1 MEYFIYPVVIY
12 IPQSWGFLY
21 KIKISKF
28 DIVLSCKN
36 IFFKL
41 LIPVY
46 LLVIA
51 VDGFAQPLCKPIQN
65 FSRKQYKAKSQ
76 NWCAIQDHRGVMY
89 FGNGQVVLEYDG
101 VNWNPIPVKLGV
113 WIKSMDIDS
122 AGMIYVGAQGD
133 FGYLEP
139 DHTGSLKYHSLI
151 DSLSEEDKVF
161 GNVWKTHVVGQNV
174 YFNSFTKLFK
184 WNGVKVKVLT
194 PTSKF
199 HKSFCVN
206 DELYINQ
213 EHVGLVKIKNG
224 KILEISGGD
233 QLKDDYV
240 WAMFPY
246 NEKILIATGKQGLY
260 VCDKASGK
268 GEQVIEKMESPTNE
282 FIKSNFRIYGGN
294 RLLDGGYFLN
304 SFTNGLAILD
314 KDFTVEKVYNKSNG
328 LQDDIVTYCYPD
340 KQGNLW
346 LCHDKGIGRVHQN
359 SPFSIYGE
367 QAGINGSISSIQ
379 RHNGDLYLG
388 TSKGVYF
395 NKFQERSQP
404 LFQSIENFSHYTFDL
419 LDLGSSLLI
428 ATNNGVFEYEN
439 NSAKRIYGVYTY
451 RFFRSKIFKDLI
463 FAGGNRGLVVFKK
476 AGDEWESIKLPDIT
490 DDIVYINEVP
500 QNKEAPDNIELWV
513 SSRRGGLLKL
523 KMDKDL
529 NQRSLIRYTSE
540 NGLPDNIVRTL
551 IYDDNVVFSSQ
562 QGLLKFLGDDVKD
575 PAKMFV
581 KDTTAIIN
589 YPVESYNDTIGIFR
603 IRRTSNG
610 SIWVYYVNN
619 IIGIYEKNK
628 NGYTWYDDPFH
639 AIEIGQINDIYSEDN
654 GISWL
659 GGSDGILVRYD
670 NSIKNNYETK
680 FSCLIRKVSV
690 GNDSMIYGG
699 VNYTNANIAGVN
711 KLVPAF
717 EQPEELKLT
726 LPFIFNS
733 LTFHFA
739 APYFDQEEKTVYQYK
754 LEGFDREW
762 SDWSKETKKQYTNL
776 SHRLYKFH
784 VKAKNIYDRESKES
798 IYEFT
803 ILPPWYL
810 TIWAHIGY
818 ALILIG
824 VILGLTKLSLRRLVA
839 EKLKLENLIHERTEE
854 ILDQKKRLEEINKEL
869 ANLSLVASE
878 TDNGVAIASIDGT
891 VEWINEGYTR
901 MMGYNLEELI
911 AVKGKNIRDI
921 STYPEID
928 KLIND
933 CIRQKSSVM
942 YESTLNKQDGEIIY
956 LSTMLT
962 PIFNENGD
970 LDKLVIVDTDIS
982 ELKTIEK
989 RVGDLAKFPE
999 ENKNPVMRVDREG
1012 TILYNNKASKVLLD
1026 HWKSHRANKLPKEL
1040 SVEVSNIFSN
1050 AKSKHIE
1057 VQVNGQVF
1065 SLLVAPIENA
1075 DYLNIYGQDITEKKK
1090 AEEAI
1095 QDKNIQL
1102 ELINKHITDS
1112 IQYAKNIQTAILPKM
1127 EDFQAAF
1134 PNSFILYKP
1143 KAVVSGDFYW
1153 FTTITKNDKEYHIV
1167 AAIDCTGHGVPGAF
1181 MSMIGNELLNQI
1193 VGEKQIIYPA
1203 TILKN
1208 LHSGIMFSLKQSQR
1222 DAKAKDG
1229 MDLSI
1234 CVIDPLKM
1242 EMNFAG
1248 ALRPLYMI
1256 GSKSSSKLKQIKPDR
1271 LGIGGEFFIERN
1283 FTNHKIKLEKGHKI
1297 YMFTDGI
1304 VDQFGG
1310 PRNKKFLPKRFR
1322 KLLRKIHSLPMPEQK
1337 EKMENELTDWKGH
1350 IEQTDDIMVIG
1361 IQI

>member
-1 MEYFIYPVVIY
+1 M
-12 IPQSWGFLY
+12 GFA
-21 KIKISKF
+21 I
-28 DIVLSCKN
+28 
-36 IFFKL
+36 
-41 LIPVY
+41 
-46 LLVIA
+46 
-51 VDGFAQPLCKPIQN
+51 DGFTQPFCKPIKN
-65 FSRKQYKAKSQ
+65 FSRKQYNANSQ

-89 FGNGQVVLEYDG
+89 FGNGQVILEYDG
-101 VNWNPIPVKLGV
+101 VTWNPITVKLGV
-113 WIKSMDIDS
+113 WIKSMDIDPT
-122 AGMIYVGAQGD
+122 GKIYVGAQGD

-151 DSLSEEDKVF
+151 DSLNTEDKLF
-161 GNVWKTHVVGQNV
+161 GNVWTTHAVGQNV
-174 YFNSFTKLFK
+174 YFNTFTKLFQ
-184 WNGVKVKVLT
+184 WNGKKVKVIT
-194 PTSKF
+194 SSSKF
-199 HKSFCVN
+199 HKSFCVYG
-206 DELYINQ
+206 ELYINQ
-213 EHVGLVKIKNG
+213 EQLGLVKIKNG
-224 KILEISGGD
+224 EILEISGGD
-233 QLKDDYV
+233 QIKEDYV

-246 NEKILIATGKQGLY
+246 NDQILMATGKQGLY
-260 VCDKASGK
+260 ICNKASSGD
-268 GEQVIEKMESPTNE
+268 EQVIERIESPTNE
-282 FIKSNFRIYGGN
+282 FIMSNFRIYGGN
-294 RLLDGGYFLN
+294 RLLDGRYFLN

-314 KDFTVEKVYNKSNG
+314 RDLTVMKVYNKSNG
-328 LQDDIVTYCYPD
+328 LQDDIVTYAYLD

-346 LCHDKGIGRVHQN
+346 LCHDNGIGRVHEN
-359 SPFSIYGE
+359 SPFSLYDE
-367 QAGINGSISSIQ
+367 DAGINGSISSIK
-379 RHNGDLYLG
+379 RHKGDLYLG

-395 NKFQERSQP
+395 YNAQEKAQPIFQP
-404 LFQSIENFSHYTFDL
+404 IANFSHYTFDL
-419 LDLGSSLLI
+419 LDLGSSLLM
-428 ATNNGVFEYEN
+428 ATSDGVFEYKN
-439 NSAKRIYGVYTY
+439 NSVKKIYGVYSY
-451 RFFRSKIFKDLI
+451 QFHRSKIFKDLI
-463 FAGGNRGLVVFKK
+463 FVGGNQGLVVFKK
-476 AGDEWESIKLPDIT
+476 AGDEWKITKLPDIT
-490 DDIVYINEVP
+490 DDIIDIKEAP
-500 QNKEAPDNIELWV
+500 QNKEGAQDNLELWA
-513 SSRRGGLLKL
+513 STRRGGLIKL

-529 NQRSLIRYTSE
+529 KQKSLIRYTSE
-540 NGLPDNIVRTL
+540 NGLPNSVVRTL
-551 IYDDNVVFSSQ
+551 IYDDNIVFSGH
-562 QGLLKFLGDDVKD
+562 QGLFKFLGDDVKD
-575 PAKMFV
+575 PTNIFV
-581 KDTTAIIN
+581 KDTTSIIN

-603 IRRTSNG
+603 FRQTNNG
-610 SIWVYYVNN
+610 SILVYYVNN

-639 AIEIGQINDIYSEDN
+639 AIEIGQINEIYCEDN

-670 NSIKNNYETK
+670 HSIKNDYETQ
-680 FSCLIRKVSV
+680 FSCLVRRVSV

-699 VNYTNANIAGVN
+699 TNFTNAKVGGFN
-711 KLVPAF
+711 KLAPAF
-717 EQPEELKLT
+717 EQPEELKLM

-739 APYFDQEEKTVYQYK
+739 APYFDQEEKNVYKYK

-776 SHRLYKFH
+776 PHRLYKFH
-784 VKAKNIYDRESKES
+784 VKAKNIYGKES
-798 IYEFT
+798 TSSFYEFS

-810 TIWAHIGY
+810 TIWAHLGY
-818 ALILIG
+818 VLILIG
-824 VILGLTKLSLRRLVA
+824 TILGLTKLGLRRVVA
-839 EKLKLENLIHERTEE
+839 EKIKLETLIHERTEE
-854 ILDQKKRLEEINKEL
+854 ISDQKKRLEEINKEL
-869 ANLSLVASE
+869 TNLSLVASE
-878 TDNGVAIASIDGT
+878 TDNGVAIASNDGT
-891 VEWINEGYTR
+891 LEWINEGYTR

-911 AVKGKNIRDI
+911 AEKGKNIREI
-921 STYPEID
+921 SSYPEID

-933 CIRQKSSVM
+933 CIQQKSSVI
-942 YESTLNKQDGEIIY
+942 YESTLKKQDGEVIY

-962 PIFNENGD
+962 PIYDEKGN

-982 ELKTIEK
+982 KLKQIEK
-989 RVGDLAKFPE
+989 QVGDLAKFPE

-1012 TILYNNKASKVLLD
+1012 TILYNNNASKVLLD
-1026 HWKSHRANKLPKEL
+1026 HWESGSANKLPKEL
-1040 SVEVSNIFSN
+1040 SAEVSTIFSN

-1095 QDKNIQL
+1095 QDKNVQL

-1112 IQYAKNIQTAILPKM
+1112 IQYAKNIQIAILPKM

-1134 PNSFILYKP
+1134 PDSFILYKP

-1193 VGEKQIIYPA
+1193 VGEKEIISPA

-1208 LHSGIMFSLKQSQR
+1208 LHDGIMFSLKQSQL
-1222 DAKAKDG
+1222 DAQAKDG

-1242 EMNFAG
+1242 EMIFAG

-1256 GSKSSSKLKQIKPDR
+1256 GSKPGSKLKQIKPDR

-1283 FTNHKIKLEKGHKI
+1283 FTNHKVKLEKGQKI

-1322 KLLRKIHSLPMPEQK
+1322 RLLRKIHQLPMPEQQSA
-1337 EKMENELTDWKGH
+1337 MENSLKEWQGWV
-1350 IEQTDDIMVIG
+1350 EQTDDIMVIG